1 VRIPLGAVILIALII
16 GAVAAKPLIALMV
29 WLEAVVIACGVPG
42 AAAPLLLGVL
52 VVIIAKLL

>member
-1 VRIPLGAVILIALII
+1 MKVPLGVVILISLVI

-42 AAAPLLLGVL
+42 AAAPLVLGLAVVL
-52 VVIIAKLL
+52 VAKLL

>member
-1 VRIPLGAVILIALII
+1 VILIALII

-29 WLEAVVIACGVPG
+29 WMEALVIACGVPG
-42 AAAPLLLGVL
+42 AAAPLVLGVL